1 MFEDA
6 RDFVFAIMPIIMR
19 ININIEFVDTRQQ
32 LQSSIPYKARQRG
45 TTGYRE
51 DDHLNLHSETLSLFL
66 HDRHYD
72 LLYRKD
78 HPSDLV
84 WLFDRD
90 KDLNNLIIDG
100 LLDDEVAVSRTAR
113 AEVGCF
119 GDPRVLRRDRDVSRV
134 VNNDRRIARTDA
146 KGWAARTIGRFDHR
160 LAAGREGQI
169 TDFH

>member
-1 MFEDA
+1 MHMFEDA

-90 KDLNNLIIDG
+90 KDLNNLIIDIDI
-100 LLDDEVAVSRTAR
+100 LNKKQE
-113 AEVGCF
+113 AE
-119 GDPRVLRRDRDVSRV
+119 
-134 VNNDRRIARTDA
+134 TEA
-146 KGWAARTIGRFDHR
+146 KLAEELER
-160 LAAGREGQI
+160 LQRQ
-169 TDFH
+169 